1 MNQVCHADIKPANIL
16 VGPGERG
23 ILADFDISVD
33 SSELPP
39 PTVQPSQPE
48 CCTMFSLDAAGSRV
62 GLARTDQ
69 NSRRSTSNA
78 LPQARRLT
86 HKRFLSSR
94 VTVLLL
100 FLP

>member
-1 MNQVCHADIKPANIL
+1 VSQVCHADIKPANIL

-48 CCTMFSLDAAGSRV
+48 CSTVFLLDAAGSRV
-62 GLARTDQ
+62 GLAQSDQ
-69 NSRRSTSNA
+69 S
-78 LPQARRLT
+78 
-86 HKRFLSSR
+86 
-94 VTVLLL
+94 
-100 FLP
+100 